1 MGRREG
7 GREKESGGGEE
18 GWRGEIDGRKE
29 QIRYVGKEEEWD
41 DCKRR
46 GGGLGGGGGGEGMDR

>member
-1 MGRREG
+1 MVGREG
-7 GREKESGGGEE
+7 ERRKGSGGGEVE
-18 GWRGEIDGRKE
+18 GEEMDGRKE

-46 GGGLGGGGGGEGMDR
+46 GGRKEWIDRAIEVHV